1 MNTKEAQQKLKVL
14 FSTIFGKDKV
24 VTEWPSYRN
33 AKDWLRRTQDDA
45 VLTYSPRP
53 DIAIGPSNIK
63 EGINIKEIEK
73 MFRKHRQFFVSLG
86 LPNGFENGNENPRC
100 LIVVEIENHSS
111 SKHILGGMINA
122 SVLGKVGIIV
132 TLHDKIHK
140 KAERIHKY
148 LLGAYERNKTMQS
161 PLNIVVKEYRELMK
175 ILKGYSNLEFRH

>member
-24 VTEWPSYRN
+24 VTEWPSHKD
-33 AKDWLRRTQDDA
+33 AKDWLKRTED
-45 VLTYSPRP
+45 VVFTYSPRP
-53 DIAIGPSNIK
+53 DIAIGPSNIRD
-63 EGINIKEIEK
+63 GTNINEIEE
-73 MFRKHRQFFVSLG
+73 MFEKHKQFFASLG
-86 LPNGFENGNENPRC
+86 LPGSFENGNRNPRC
-100 LIVVEIENHSS
+100 LMVIEIENHSS

-161 PLNIVVKEYRELMK
+161 PLNIVVKEYCELMK
-175 ILKGYSNLEFRH
+175 ILKGYPRNW